1 MKMMIEGSAFTS
13 LTASCARSEQH
24 VNSLAGNLNANEALI
39 EAERLYKKYLV
50 RTGCASDE
58 GSNCNNCHLRCSS
71 LRRAL
76 ADKDVVRTDRTTA
89 FFQDLAGPNLR
100 QLNDILVTYT
110 FFNFDLGAGNT
121 SPNLSAFST
130 ASASDFNA

>member
-1 MKMMIEGSAFTS
+1 MYKTQWESITP
-13 LTASCARSEQH
+13 EQESH
-24 VNSLAGNLNANEALI
+24 HSIFRERKHAIGMACVLAPRGV
-39 EAERLYKKYLV
+39 V
-50 RTGCASDE
+50 RAIATYAAPPLC
-58 GSNCNNCHLRCSS
+58 
-71 LRRAL
+71 RAL

-121 SPNLSAFST
+121 SPPLPISAFFT
-130 ASASDFNA
+130 A